1 MGKLLLILA
10 VVLLLLWL
18 ARPRRAGKPGD
29 KAEATPQVEDM
40 VRCEQC
46 GVHLP
51 RVEAVS
57 ARDRYFCSA
66 QHLAQH
72 ESVSGTDSRTASRD
86 DER

>member
-18 ARPRRAGKPGD
+18 ARPRRADKPAA
-29 KAEATPQVEDM
+29 KAEAPPQVEDM

-51 RVEAVS
+51 RIEAVT

-66 QHLAQH
+66 EHLAQH
-72 ESVSGTDSRTASRD
+72 ESVSGTGSRTAPRD
-86 DER
+86 DGR